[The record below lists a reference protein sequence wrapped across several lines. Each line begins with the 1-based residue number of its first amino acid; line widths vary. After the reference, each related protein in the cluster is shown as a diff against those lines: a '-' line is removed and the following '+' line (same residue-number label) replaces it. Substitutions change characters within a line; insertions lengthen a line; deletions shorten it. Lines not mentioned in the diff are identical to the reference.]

1 MIGLETLKKER
12 EALKKKLAEV
22 EAEGKE
28 MDAKVR
34 NVRQREIQTKR
45 EIEALSVLIELQET
59 KGEDCPRIGSHAVD
73 DGSQAH
79 EPFVRPCPVPA

>member
-12 EALKKKLAEV
+12 EALKKKLTEI

-28 MDAKVR
+28 LDAKVR
-34 NVRQREIQTKR
+34 NVRQREIHTKR

-59 KGEDCPRIGSHAVD
+59 KGED
-73 DGSQAH
+73 
-79 EPFVRPCPVPA
+79 

>member
-1 MIGLETLKKER
+1 VIGLETLKKER

-59 KGEDCPRIGSHAVD
+59 KGED
-73 DGSQAH
+73 
-79 EPFVRPCPVPA
+79 

>member
-1 MIGLETLKKER
+1 VIGLETLKKER

-59 KGEDCPRIGSHAVD
+59 NGED
-73 DGSQAH
+73 
-79 EPFVRPCPVPA
+79 

>member
-59 KGEDCPRIGSHAVD
+59 KGED
-73 DGSQAH
+73 
-79 EPFVRPCPVPA
+79 

>member
-12 EALKKKLAEV
+12 EALKKKLTEI
-22 EAEGKE
+22 EAESKE
-28 MDAKVR
+28 LDAKVR

-59 KGEDCPRIGSHAVD
+59 KGED
-73 DGSQAH
+73 
-79 EPFVRPCPVPA
+79 